1 MKRINSLLLI
11 FAMLVTLL
19 PSFTVSAVE
28 YVVYND
34 FEQHEVGDDV
44 NDVSSYSCKF
54 AGMVG
59 SRFDVCIPPRS
70 FSKGLKVVADSGDA
84 GNCTANMNMY
94 IERAGIVTFAFD
106 IMPFDTGSMTIQVSD
121 RANGGRTIAIL
132 SAGNVTTYNHVGGAM
147 TAVSGAGGSYNIE
160 EWNRISITVNTD
172 ESVFTLKVNGRVLCE
187 ALTITGS
194 KDFFDKE
201 DGLYTINCQKATY
214 TGGYSVAYLDNISVV
229 IGDDFDSIEVSNF
242 REEGNEGLA
251 VKWMPYDKHVTNQNP
266 PSFQWPAIPMAES
279 YELQLSK
286 SPEMTEIAYEYTDI
300 GMSGFSPDHTLKTG
314 VWYWRIRGKNYNG
327 YTEWTKPKRFRISNQ
342 AWEFITPGIDEAKE
356 MIPASHPR
364 LWLSDEGL
372 ETYKYAMENNGAEF
386 FASVK
391 AEADKKL
398 TLEVPEELPPY
409 ESSTTDWCAVFSK
422 YNNYALDFPNTMQRL
437 AFVYKLTGEKKYAD
451 KALEILEGMLTWD
464 PNKIITYNAF
474 DQVYRQIAY
483 SSAIVYDWLYDLIP
497 SDLRPKVLE
506 MIREKTQ
513 FMFNQLIRMYPLDE
527 LPYDSHGRTAATYMY
542 AISIALL
549 HELPDAS
556 EWFDELYPLQ
566 MNILAWGGEDGG
578 YSNGTSYGSYGGFS
592 TGAMR
597 NYAYKTAFGFSKKE
611 GAAGRNEYKYY
622 LYFSPN
628 GAPHGSFGDETYV
641 PTMRDT
647 TVVNGMMADS
657 LMNGNTA
664 AKWASETRGTE
675 AYRGDYLTMNFLND
689 TTESIPPLDHLTT
702 WHDRDNG
709 WVAMLSD
716 VIDFRRIGVH
726 FKSSWFGSYNHSHS
740 DQNSFTIN
748 AYGEP
753 LATDNG
759 YYDYAGSAHTN
770 NYTNRTHAHN
780 AITYNGGRGQTPGS
794 TALQKIEAKGRITSF
809 LHGDDFNLSAGDAA
823 EAYGD
828 AFSKAN
834 RYLIYLKPDYVIV
847 VDELASG
854 NGKPMQ
860 FEFNLQGYSKYEV
873 DDANQTAEVTRGRA
887 KLFATMQYPKTA
899 STQQFDKFLSV
910 GGVEYRPTNSS
921 LKKRNHFG
929 VRFNSEA
936 VPETVMVTTFDILKA
951 EDPHKR
957 VEVKKNSECME
968 ITVSDNHKVYIRLDM
983 NKEEISYGDVS
994 FKGTAAVFKNNSY
1007 MLVNGTELK
1016 KNGKILIASDIPNS
1030 FSYEK
1035 GEFHISAND
1044 DGHMKLYAPMK
1055 VETIHDEAGNEMV
1068 RRDLPAYDYD
1078 LMTIS
1083 WLQDES
1089 NLLDIDYEKGYFNY
1103 YINGTPPIEYGDLN
1117 VRINGRPAEY
1127 ENAAFM
1133 ENGTVYVPLKET
1145 VALYDAKV
1153 TDMGSKVMVEKHNW
1167 GDDGNAKI
1175 KRVPRTMIL
1184 KADSAEADFNGEK
1197 ITLSKPTIVRNGVFY
1212 IPLRAYYE
1220 VFTERIGWVDYAN
1233 TAWVYTEPVYYDDVS
1248 NSVMPGRTDF
1258 YTDAEYEEIVLG
1270 KKQ

>member
-1 MKRINSLLLI
+1 MKRIISLMLGM
-11 FAMLVTLL
+11 AMLITLL

-34 FEQHEVGDDV
+34 FEQQEVGDGE

-54 AGMVG
+54 GGMSG
-59 SRFDVCIPPRS
+59 SRFDICIPPRS
-70 FSKGLKVVADSGDA
+70 FSKGLKMIADSRTSS
-84 GNCTANMNMY
+84 NCTANMTL
-94 IERAGIVTFAFD
+94 IADRAGIVTFAFD
-106 IMPFDTGSMTIQVSD
+106 IMPFDSGSMSIQVSD
-121 RANGGRTIAIL
+121 RNNGSATIAVL
-132 SAGNVTTYNHVGGAM
+132 TGGNVTIYNHATGSM

-160 EWNRISITVNTD
+160 EWNRISITVNTE
-172 ESVFTLKVNGRVLCE
+172 ESVFTFKVNGRTLCE
-187 ALTITGS
+187 DLTITGN
-194 KDFFDKE
+194 KYYFDRE
-201 DGLYTINCQKATY
+201 TGLYTVNCQKATY
-214 TGGYSVAYLDNISVV
+214 TGGYSEAYLDNVSIAV
-229 IGDDFDSIEVSNF
+229 GEDFDSVEVSNF
-242 REEGNEGLA
+242 KEEGNEGLA
-251 VKWMPYDKHVTNQNP
+251 VRWMPYDKHVTNQNP
-266 PSFQWPAIPMAES
+266 PSFQWPAIPMAEL

-300 GMSGFSPDHTLKTG
+300 AISAVTPPDILKPG

-342 AWEFITPGIDEAKE
+342 AWECISPGLEEAKK
-356 MIPASHPR
+356 MIPTSHPR
-364 LWLSDEGL
+364 LWLSDEGI
-372 ETYKYAMENNGAEF
+372 ESFKYAMENNGADF

-391 AEADKKL
+391 ADVDKKL
-398 TLEVPEELPPY
+398 SLEVPDELPPY
-409 ESSTTDWCAVFSK
+409 VSSSTDWYAVHTK
-422 YNNYALDFPNTMQRL
+422 YANYVADFPNLMQKV
-437 AFVYKLTGEKKYAD
+437 AFVYKLTGEQKYAD
-451 KALEILEGMLTWD
+451 KALEILEKMTTWD
-464 PNKIITYNAF
+464 PNDIITYSNF
-474 DQVYRQIAY
+474 DQVYRAIAHN
-483 SSAIVYDWLYDLIP
+483 SALVFDWLYDLIP
-497 SDLRPKVLE
+497 ADLRVSALE

-513 FMFNQLIRMYPLDE
+513 VMFNRLVRMYPLDE
-527 LPYDSHGRTAATYMY
+527 LPYDSHGRTAANYMY

-549 HELPDAS
+549 HDLPDAS
-556 EWFDELYPLQ
+556 EWFDELYPIQ
-566 MNILAWGGEDGG
+566 MNINAWGGEDGG
-578 YSNGTSYGSYGGFS
+578 YSNGTAYGSYGSFS
-592 TGAMR
+592 TVAMR

-611 GAAGRNEYKYY
+611 RAAGRNEYKYY

-628 GAPHGSFGDETYV
+628 GAPHQSFGDETYI

-647 TVVNGMMADS
+647 TVVNGMMAES

-675 AYRGDYLTMNFLND
+675 AYRGDYLSMNFLND
-689 TTESIPPLDHLTT
+689 TTESVPPLDHLTT
-702 WHDRDNG
+702 WIDRDLG

-726 FKSSWFGSYNHSHS
+726 FKSSWYGTYNHSHN

-759 YYDYAGSAHTN
+759 YYDYAGSVHSSK
-770 NYTNRTHAHN
+770 YTNRTHAHN
-780 AITYNGGRGQTPGS
+780 AITYNGGNGQIYGGGLKNINS
-794 TALQKIEAKGRITSF
+794 KGVITAF
-809 LHGDDFNLSAGDAA
+809 LHGDDFNLSSGDAVQ
-823 EAYGD
+823 AYSN

-847 VDELASG
+847 VDELASKS
-854 NGKPMQ
+854 GKPMQ

-873 DDANQTAEVTRGRA
+873 DDAKQTAEVTRGRA
-887 KLFATMQYPKTA
+887 KLFATMQYPKMA
-899 STQQFDKFLSV
+899 STQQFDKFLTV
-910 GGVEYRPTNSS
+910 GGEEVRPTNSS
-921 LKKRNHFG
+921 LKKRNHYG
-929 VRFNSEA
+929 VRFNSEK

-957 VEVKKNSECME
+957 VEVKKSADCME
-968 ITVSDNHKVYIRLDM
+968 ISISDTHKVYVRLDM

-994 FKGTAAVFKNNSY
+994 FKGTAAVFKDDSF
-1007 MLVNGTELK
+1007 MLINGTELK
-1016 KNGKILIASDIPNS
+1016 KNGKLLIASDIPNS

-1044 DGHMKLYAPMK
+1044 DGHLKLYAPMK
-1055 VETIHDEAGNEMV
+1055 VETIRDEFGYEMV
-1068 RRDLPAYDYD
+1068 RGDLPGYDYD
-1078 LMTIS
+1078 LMTIK

-1089 NLLDIDYEKGYFNY
+1089 NLLDVDYEKGYFNY

-1127 ENAAFM
+1127 ENPAFM

-1153 TDMGSKVMVEKHNW
+1153 TDMGSKVVVEKHNW
-1167 GDDGNAKI
+1167 GDDGNVKPE
-1175 KRVPRTMIL
+1175 RVPRTMIL

-1197 ITLSKPTIVRNGVFY
+1197 ITLSKPTIVKNGVFY

-1233 TAWVYTEPVYYDDVS
+1233 TAWVYTEPVYHDDVS
-1248 NSVMPGRTDF
+1248 NTVMPGRTDF